1 MKKILL
7 CLAALLCVTVVS
19 AQEDDLTPVELALMV
34 GKTNDAIKAR
44 AEYVDTMPSGVE
56 VYRRINAY
64 DKIKVAY
71 YCTFDS
77 NGRLENVWY
86 NTPHALG
93 WELSFVLSDYKDEIG
108 KSKNE
113 KYDPMLDIYMR
124 HTFPFRNTWV
134 VFDHA
139 EQRVYVYKKK

>member
-7 CLAALLCVTVVS
+7 CLVALLCVTVVS

-34 GKTNDAIKAR
+34 GKTNDAI
-44 AEYVDTMPSGVE
+44 
-56 VYRRINAY
+56 NAY
-64 DKIKVAY
+64 DKIEVAY

-113 KYDPMLDIYMR
+113 KYDPMLDTYMR

>member
-7 CLAALLCVTVVS
+7 CLAALLCMTVVS

-64 DKIKVAY
+64 DKIEVAY
-71 YCTFDS
+71 YCTFGS

-86 NTPHALG
+86 NTPRALG
-93 WELSFVLSDYKDEIG
+93 WELSFILSDYKDEIG

-113 KYDPMLDIYMR
+113 KYDPMLGIYMR

-139 EQRVYVYKKK
+139 EQRVYIYKKK

>member
-7 CLAALLCVTVVS
+7 CLAALLCMTVVS

-64 DKIKVAY
+64 DKIEVAY
-71 YCTFDS
+71 YCTFDR

>member
-56 VYRRINAY
+56 VYRRINVY
-64 DKIKVAY
+64 DKIEVAY

-113 KYDPMLDIYMR
+113 KYDPMLDTYMR

>member
-19 AQEDDLTPVELALMV
+19 AQENDLTPVELALMV

-64 DKIKVAY
+64 DKIEVAY

-77 NGRLENVWY
+77 SGRLENVWY

-93 WELSFVLSDYKDEIG
+93 WELSFILSDYKDEIG

-113 KYDPMLDIYMR
+113 KYDPMLDTYMR
-124 HTFPFRNTWV
+124 HTYPFRNTWV

-139 EQRVYVYKKK
+139 EQRVYIYKKK

>member
-64 DKIKVAY
+64 DKIEVAY

-108 KSKNE
+108 KSK
-113 KYDPMLDIYMR
+113 
-124 HTFPFRNTWV
+124 
-134 VFDHA
+134 
-139 EQRVYVYKKK
+139 

>member
-7 CLAALLCVTVVS
+7 CLAALLCMTVVS

-64 DKIKVAY
+64 DKIEVAY

-77 NGRLENVWY
+77 SGRLENVWY

-93 WELSFVLSDYKDEIG
+93 WELSFILSDYKDEIG
-108 KSKNE
+108 KGKNE
-113 KYDPMLDIYMR
+113 KYNPMLELHMR
-124 HTFPFRNTWV
+124 TTYPFRNTWV

-139 EQRVYVYKKK
+139 EQRVYIYKKK